1 VRARDTPFAPAS
13 FSAPGPAADPVGA
26 SAPVGSS
33 ATALRFCKPATSMMA
48 TASARPQGSPQRLNR
63 SGSDYSIWSLA
74 DTASQAS
81 SGDAWSL
88 RLASYNL
95 HGWRDT
101 HHFDNLQRLKDTLGK
116 INADVVALQEVLHP
130 FRPPS
135 DAAAA
140 QAYFDRVKAG
150 KGNGFVPDYLREDD
164 VPYLQELADE
174 LGLPFI
180 SFGKATDDGYFGMF
194 GYGNAILS
202 RFPIV
207 REEHH
212 VVKPAA
218 HHQVGRR
225 IEAEDR
231 CISIV
236 TLQTTPLTQQSFC
249 VTHLDQL
256 SDELRV
262 EQLTEMLSFA
272 NSFGDH
278 IMCGDFNAFQRL
290 DCTEEQ
296 WQLIQDDAASKNWP
310 QWPETNGACELVAKL
325 GYRDAF
331 YLSDNHISG
340 AHDSQLAIEGSA
352 NDTKKPG
359 PTCWVVKP
367 LLRIDYVFL
376 SQGMRDVNV
385 EQYQRIMDE
394 GSDHFPIAIDLLFSG
409 SPCSGSP
416 ISEEGEELADN

>member
-1 VRARDTPFAPAS
+1 MSFALS
-13 FSAPGPAADPVGA
+13 V
-26 SAPVGSS
+26 
-33 ATALRFCKPATSMMA
+33 
-48 TASARPQGSPQRLNR
+48 
-63 SGSDYSIWSLA
+63 A
-74 DTASQAS
+74 DTASEGS
-81 SGDAWSL
+81 TL

-101 HHFDNLQRLKDTLGK
+101 DHADNIVRLTETLRK

-130 FRPPS
+130 YRPPS

-150 KGNGFVPDYLREDD
+150 KGNGFVPDYLTDD
-164 VPYLQELADE
+164 SVPYLQELADS

-180 SFGKATDDGYFGMF
+180 SFGKATDDGYFGAF
-194 GYGNAILS
+194 GYGNAIMS

-207 REEHH
+207 SEEHH
-212 VVKPAA
+212 VVVPDAR
-218 HHQVGRR
+218 HQAGRR

-236 TLQTTPLTQQSFC
+236 TLQTTPCSQKTFC

-262 EQLTEMLSFA
+262 EQLSEMLKYA
-272 NSFGDH
+272 NAVGEH
-278 IMCGDFNAFQRL
+278 IMCGDFNAFQRS

-296 WQLIQDDAASKNWP
+296 WQMILDDASSKNWTP
-310 QWPETNGACELVAKL
+310 PPETNGACELVSKM

-331 YLSDNHISG
+331 YMSDNHTSG
-340 AHDSQLAIEGSA
+340 CIAPELAIESA
-352 NDTKKPG
+352 ACDTEKPG

-376 SQGMRDVNV
+376 SQGLDDVRV
-385 EQYQRIMDE
+385 SQYQRLLDS
-394 GSDHFPIAIDLLFSG
+394 GSDHYPIAIDLTFQGSPRSG
-409 SPCSGSP
+409 SPVF
-416 ISEEGEELADN
+416 EEMNN

>member
-1 VRARDTPFAPAS
+1 MAL
-13 FSAPGPAADPVGA
+13 SAAE
-26 SAPVGSS
+26 
-33 ATALRFCKPATSMMA
+33 
-48 TASARPQGSPQRLNR
+48 TASGGSFE
-63 SGSDYSIWSLA
+63 GS
-74 DTASQAS
+74 
-81 SGDAWSL
+81 SL

-101 HHFDNLQRLKDTLGK
+101 DHHDNLERLTATLNK

-135 DAAAA
+135 EPSAA

-150 KGNGFVPDYLREDD
+150 KGNGFVPDYLGDD
-164 VPYLQELADE
+164 DIPYLQELADS

-180 SFGKATDDGYFGMF
+180 SFGKATDDGYFGTF

-202 RFPIV
+202 RYPIV
-207 REEHH
+207 AEEHH
-212 VVKPAA
+212 VVKPDER
-218 HHQVGRR
+218 HQAGRR

-236 TLQTTPLTQQSFC
+236 TVEVTPTSQQTFC

-262 EQLTEMLSFA
+262 EQLAEMLQVA
-272 NSFGDH
+272 NAVGDH
-278 IMCGDFNAFQRL
+278 ILCGDFNAFQRS

-296 WQLIQDDAASKNWP
+296 WQKILDDAASKNWTP
-310 QWPETNGACELVAKL
+310 PAETNGACDLVGKM

-331 YLSDNHISG
+331 YLSDNHTSG
-340 AHDSQLAIEGSA
+340 AHDSQLAIAGAAE
-352 NDTKKPG
+352 DTKKPG

-376 SQGMRDVNV
+376 SQGLDDVRV
-385 EQYQRIMDE
+385 VQYQRILDE
-394 GSDHFPIAIDLLFSG
+394 GSDHFPIAIDLAFNVSPRSG
-409 SPCSGSP
+409 SPDFGD
-416 ISEEGEELADN
+416 EN

>member
-1 VRARDTPFAPAS
+1 M
-13 FSAPGPAADPVGA
+13 AA
-26 SAPVGSS
+26 
-33 ATALRFCKPATSMMA
+33 
-48 TASARPQGSPQRLNR
+48 ASARPQMGGSPTLMHSSSNL
-63 SGSDYSIWSLA
+63 SMALSVA
-74 DTASQAS
+74 DTASGS
-81 SGDAWSL
+81 DAWGL

-101 HHFDNLQRLKDTLGK
+101 DHADNLARLTDTLGK

-140 QAYFDRVKAG
+140 QAYFDRVRAG

-164 VPYLQELADE
+164 VPYLQELANA

-180 SFGKATDDGYFGMF
+180 SFGKATDDGYFGTF

-218 HHQVGRR
+218 RHQAGRR

-236 TLQTTPLTQQSFC
+236 TLQTTPSAQQSFC

-256 SDELRV
+256 SYELRV

-278 IMCGDFNAFQRL
+278 IMCGDFNAFQRS

-296 WQLIQDDAASKNWP
+296 WQKILDDAASKNWTP
-310 QWPETNGACELVAKL
+310 PPETNGACELVAKL

-331 YLSDNHISG
+331 YLSDNHTTG
-340 AHDSQLAIEGSA
+340 AHDSQLAIAGAAE
-352 NDTKKPG
+352 DTKKPG

-376 SQGMRDVNV
+376 SQGINDVHV
-385 EQYQRIMDE
+385 AQYQRIMDD
-394 GSDHFPIAIDLLFSG
+394 GSDHFPIAIDMWFSG
-409 SPCSGSP
+409 SPRSGSP
-416 ISEEGEELADN
+416 ISEEDTVAEN

>member
-1 VRARDTPFAPAS
+1 MAL
-13 FSAPGPAADPVGA
+13 SAAE
-26 SAPVGSS
+26 
-33 ATALRFCKPATSMMA
+33 
-48 TASARPQGSPQRLNR
+48 TASGGSFE
-63 SGSDYSIWSLA
+63 GS
-74 DTASQAS
+74 
-81 SGDAWSL
+81 SL

-101 HHFDNLQRLKDTLGK
+101 DHHDNLERLTATLNK

-135 DAAAA
+135 EPSAA

-150 KGNGFVPDYLREDD
+150 KGNGFVPDYLGDD
-164 VPYLQELADE
+164 DIPYLQELADS

-180 SFGKATDDGYFGMF
+180 SFGKATDDGYFGTF

-202 RFPIV
+202 RYPIV
-207 REEHH
+207 AEEHH
-212 VVKPAA
+212 VVKPDER
-218 HHQVGRR
+218 HQAGRR

-236 TLQTTPLTQQSFC
+236 TLQTTPTAQQTFC

-262 EQLTEMLSFA
+262 EQLTEMLGYA
-272 NSFGDH
+272 NAVGEH
-278 IMCGDFNAFQRL
+278 IMCGDFNAFQRR

-296 WQLIQDDAASKNWP
+296 WQKILDDAASKNWTP
-310 QWPETNGACELVAKL
+310 PAETNGACELVAKM

-331 YLSDNHISG
+331 YLSENHLLGS
-340 AHDSQLAIEGSA
+340 ADHQLAIDDAAMDS
-352 NDTKKPG
+352 KKPG

-376 SQGMRDVNV
+376 SQGVDDVKV
-385 EQYQRIMDE
+385 AQYQRILDD
-394 GSDHFPIAIDLLFSG
+394 GSDHYPIAIDLCFNG
-409 SPCSGSP
+409 SPRSTSP
-416 ISEEGEELADN
+416 ASPPAECN